1 MTNKCRT
8 RMVQKEIYNVR
19 EHSQG
24 GGGRSP
30 YVLCSIEQ
38 DRNPH
43 LRMVGLSPRIMS
55 PSSSM
60 FLVPIQSSLTPTLV
74 VVKLIEA

>member
-8 RMVQKEIYNVR
+8 KMVQKEIYNVR
-19 EHSQG
+19 EHPQG
-24 GGGRSP
+24 RRP
-30 YVLCSIEQ
+30 PLALCSIKP
-38 DRNPH
+38 DRNPL
-43 LRMVGLSPRIMS
+43 LRTVGLSPRIMS

-60 FLVPIQSSLTPTLV
+60 FLVPIQSSLTPTLT